1 MKNIAVRALTIVML
15 LGAAGLFLSNARRP
29 EPPLARTPLATFPM
43 NIGDW
48 NAVNAAPFDKDVLKV
63 LGVDEYVT
71 RVYYNP
77 QRAAVGLYIGFYAS
91 QRQGDTIHS
100 PMNCL
105 PGAGWEPVSR
115 GEVQIPNA
123 DGAGRNITI
132 NRYIVQK
139 GLDRQLV
146 LYWYQGRGRVVANEY
161 MSRALLIRDA
171 MFSNRTD
178 GSLVRVIAPIRS
190 GDDAEG
196 SSADAL
202 AQTFVRSMFPMLGSY
217 LP

>member
-1 MKNIAVRALTIVML
+1 
-15 LGAAGLFLSNARRP
+15 
-29 EPPLARTPLATFPM
+29 
-43 NIGDW
+43 
-48 NAVNAAPFDKDVLKV
+48 
-63 LGVDEYVT
+63 
-71 RVYYNP
+71 
-77 QRAAVGLYIGFYAS
+77 
-91 QRQGDTIHS
+91 
-100 PMNCL
+100 MNCL
-105 PGAGWEPVSR
+105 PGSGWEPVSR
-115 GEVQIPNA
+115 GYVQIANA

-190 GDDAEG
+190 ADAADER
-196 SSADAL
+196 SADDL
-202 AQTFVRSMFPMLGSY
+202 AQAFVRSMFPMLGSY